1 MLLLNIPIKQFS
13 QVRSKAKRKNES
25 LKILFVNNVG
35 QMILPQGSLTLIQRP
50 GQQAQLV
57 QTIQPQQQQQQT
69 QGQQQIRIQQTPQIV
84 KATSDIWR
92 TSQIQQN
99 QHNNVQPIQVQQQ
112 VVQPAQQQQR
122 KGLTLSVRIFF

>member
-1 MLLLNIPIKQFS
+1 M
-13 QVRSKAKRKNES
+13 
-25 LKILFVNNVG
+25 NNVG

-84 KATSDIWR
+84 KTTSDIWR
-92 TSQIQQN
+92 TTQIQQN
-99 QHNNVQPIQVQQQ
+99 QQNNVQPIQVQQQ

-122 KGLTLSVRIFF
+122 KGLTLSVWKFLTSTYLIVYFIIQYLLIVHYMY